1 MSRSFSIFVWACL
14 LLGSLASVVRAGVTP
29 GTSIDNQAGANY
41 VSAAGLATTSLSNT
55 IHVVTVAGPVQ
66 ANLTLTKTVS
76 TTTAGPGDPI
86 AFTLT
91 AANVGTGDAAP
102 VTVAIDGTNVN
113 KIVVRDIIPDNTKF
127 ASFSTLGGSTPLYHL
142 YGAAAA
148 NYVSAAPSDLS
159 TVDAVAFALGAFP
172 SGATAS
178 FSFSVT
184 LNSNATG
191 TISNTAIVYFNNG
204 SNAVTTS
211 NTVVVTAKGPAPT
224 IGFFTTGGFSR
235 PAPVGSAGQPLFIQA
250 NAAACNVNPVA
261 PDTVQITVSAA
272 LSGDIETYTATE
284 TGPNTGLFQ
293 VLPAPPTRDASVNP
307 AVRGNGIMEVLSGD
321 TVTAVLKGCG
331 SAAVNASLLIDP
343 SA

>member
-113 KIVVRDIIPDNTKF
+113 KIVVRDTIPDNTKF

-250 NAAACNVNPVA
+250 NAGHRPDHGECSAFRRHRNVYRHRNRTEYRAFPSPSRPA
-261 PDTVQITVSAA
+261 YPGCFRQSCRSRERDHGSPEWRHGNCRAERLRLGSGECESA
-272 LSGDIETYTATE
+272 D
-284 TGPNTGLFQ
+284 
-293 VLPAPPTRDASVNP
+293 
-307 AVRGNGIMEVLSGD
+307 
-321 TVTAVLKGCG
+321 
-331 SAAVNASLLIDP
+331 
-343 SA
+343 